1 MLDEVKSSSIEE
13 PQKLFTRRIDHDLD
27 HLDPNLPL

>member
-1 MLDEVKSSSIEE
+1 MDVLAADGESI
-13 PQKLFTRRIDHDLD
+13 RRGAVTHRTDHDLD